1 MGLTCLKIFFAFILV
16 LTIVII
22 NCDKVNALVDEDVQQ
37 FLEKRERS
45 WPAWSLTKLKKSDIK
60 KDLIY
65 PSWFEGDWV
74 IYSQDLSDLSKEAV
88 KYTVR
93 FTKNESGQVVGD
105 RANNSES
112 IGKAILGDKLKKV
125 KSDPNSFNNQIIF
138 LDDNAFIES
147 RVTARNQ
154 IFDDELFFSD
164 EFFIQTFHK
173 SGVSRINQVETMS
186 KFYKCNNEEFQS
198 SQLIKPEI
206 CGFQYQATYGSKV
219 GSKNIKAISTNKYKL
234 NFRFIGS

>member
-1 MGLTCLKIFFAFILV
+1 M
-16 LTIVII
+16 TIVII

-45 WPAWSLTKLKKSDIK
+45 WPDWSLTKLKKSDIK

-65 PSWFEGDWV
+65 PGWFEGDWIV
-74 IYSQDLSDLSKEAV
+74 YSQDLNDLSKDAV
-88 KYTVR
+88 EYVVR
-93 FTKNESGQVVGD
+93 FTKNESGQIVGD

-125 KSDPNSFNNQIIF
+125 KSDPNSFNNQIIY
-138 LDDNAFIES
+138 LEDNEFIES

-154 IFDDELFFSD
+154 IFNDELFFAD
-164 EFFIQTFHK
+164 EFFIQSFHK
-173 SGVSRINQVETMS
+173 SGVSRLNQVETMS
-186 KFYKCNNEEFQS
+186 KFYKCNNKGFQS

-219 GSKNIKAISTNKYKL
+219 GSTNVKAISTNKYKL
-234 NFRFIGS
+234 NFRFIGTEH

>member
-1 MGLTCLKIFFAFILV
+1 MI
-16 LTIVII
+16 IVII
-22 NCDKVNALVDEDVQQ
+22 NCNKVNALFDQDIQQ
-37 FLEKRERS
+37 FLERREKA
-45 WPAWSLTKLKKSDIK
+45 WPAWTLTDLKNSDTK

-65 PSWFEGDWV
+65 PSWFEGDWEV
-74 IYSQDLSDLSKEAV
+74 YSQDLSDLSHEKV
-88 KYTVR
+88 KYKVH
-93 FTKNESGQVVGD
+93 FKKNQFGQIVGD

-112 IGKAILGDKLKKV
+112 IGKAILGEKLKKV
-125 KSDPNSFNNQIIF
+125 KSDPNSFNNQIVY
-138 LDDNAFIES
+138 LKDNEFIES
-147 RVTARNQ
+147 RVIARDQ
-154 IFDDELFFSD
+154 ILNDELFFSD

>member
-1 MGLTCLKIFFAFILV
+1 MFKKFLAFILV
-16 LTIVII
+16 FTIVII
-22 NCDKVNALVDEDVQQ
+22 NCNKVNALVDEDVKQ
-37 FLEKRERS
+37 FLEIRERS
-45 WPAWSLTKLKKSDIK
+45 WPAWSLTNLKNSDIK

-74 IYSQDLSDLSKEAV
+74 VYSQDLNPSSKEI
-88 KYTVR
+88 VR
-93 FTKNESGQVVGD
+93 YLVHFIKNESGQIVGD

-125 KSDPNSFNNQIIF
+125 KSDPNSFNNQIVY
-138 LDDNAFIES
+138 LKDNEFIES

-164 EFFIQTFHK
+164 EFFIQSFHK
-173 SGVSRINQVETMS
+173 SGVSRLNQVETMS
-186 KFYKCNNEEFQS
+186 KFYRCDNEELQS

-219 GSKNIKAISTNKYKL
+219 GSTNLRAISTNKYKL
-234 NFRFIGS
+234 NFRLLESEH